1 MDKQNL
7 LSVVVADD
15 EQELLGAVCQL
26 IDWEGIGFKLVGRA
40 SNGLDAL
47 QLVEELQPDFLLTDI
62 HMPFIS
68 GTALAAQVKAVQP
81 LIQVAFLSGYDEFEY
96 AQQGIASEVI
106 AYLLK
111 PISMA
116 QLTQELIEIHR
127 KIEKKQADFSAA
139 RQDASNYQAV
149 AAAMLLDCYFYA
161 GREENLKALSRMGL
175 APESIR
181 SVTVAALSCADAD
194 AQACQTALGAAEKF
208 LSRQYPCRGFC
219 SAGRIVLLLTS
230 ENGFLQLHA
239 AIDELRRAL
248 KRLLDLDVSA
258 GISKEHA
265 PDADFHEAYKEA
277 MEALKTAETES
288 GFCAADGQSG
298 IDQLCGRVLQIIDKE
313 YMDETLTLQSVS
325 ERLHVSASYLGPN
338 IKKNAGD
345 TFINLLIR
353 KRMASSAGTFVFF
366 AFAIYAHPHS
376 MRYPARKKTLS
387 AQPIHYI
394 PQPAFLTSG
403 FFEISRLFFLKNRI
417 PRLFAGHSAFLTVF

>member
-26 IDWEGIGFKLVGRA
+26 IDWAGIGFKLVGRA

-139 RQDASNYQAV
+139 RQDSSNHQAV

-161 GREENLKALSRMGL
+161 GRVENLKALSRMGL

-353 KRMASSAGTFVFF
+353 KRMAVALNLLQSSDSRIAEIARRCGYSDQSYFGYCFKKFYGVSP
-366 AFAIYAHPHS
+366 AK
-376 MRYPARKKTLS
+376 MRQEREQKGAR
-387 AQPIHYI
+387 A
-394 PQPAFLTSG
+394 
-403 FFEISRLFFLKNRI
+403 
-417 PRLFAGHSAFLTVF
+417 

>member
-1 MDKQNL
+1 MNKQNL

-353 KRMASSAGTFVFF
+353 KRMAVALNLLQSSDSRIAEIARRCGYSDLSYFGYCFKKFYGVSP
-366 AFAIYAHPHS
+366 AK
-376 MRYPARKKTLS
+376 MRQEREQKGAR
-387 AQPIHYI
+387 A
-394 PQPAFLTSG
+394 
-403 FFEISRLFFLKNRI
+403 
-417 PRLFAGHSAFLTVF
+417 

>member
-1 MDKQNL
+1 MNKQNL

-26 IDWEGIGFKLVGRA
+26 IDWEGIGFRLVGRA

-139 RQDASNYQAV
+139 RQDVSNHQAV

-161 GREENLKALSRMGL
+161 GRVENLKALSRMGL

-353 KRMASSAGTFVFF
+353 KRMAVALNLLQSSDSRIAEIARRCGYSDQSYFGYCFKKFYGVSP
-366 AFAIYAHPHS
+366 AK
-376 MRYPARKKTLS
+376 MRQEREQKGAR
-387 AQPIHYI
+387 A
-394 PQPAFLTSG
+394 
-403 FFEISRLFFLKNRI
+403 
-417 PRLFAGHSAFLTVF
+417 

>member
-26 IDWEGIGFKLVGRA
+26 IDWAGIGFKLVGRA

-139 RQDASNYQAV
+139 RQDSSNPQAV

-325 ERLHVSASYLGPN
+325 DRLHVSASYLGPN

-353 KRMASSAGTFVFF
+353 KRMAVALNLLQSSDSRIAEIARRCGYSDQSYFGYCFKKFYGVSP
-366 AFAIYAHPHS
+366 AK
-376 MRYPARKKTLS
+376 MRQEREQKGAR
-387 AQPIHYI
+387 A
-394 PQPAFLTSG
+394 
-403 FFEISRLFFLKNRI
+403 
-417 PRLFAGHSAFLTVF
+417 

>member
-7 LSVVVADD
+7 MSVVVADD

-26 IDWEGIGFKLVGRA
+26 IDWAGIGFKLVGRA

-139 RQDASNYQAV
+139 RQDASNHQAV
-149 AAAMLLDCYFYA
+149 AAAMLLDCYFYT
-161 GREENLKALSRMGL
+161 GRVENLKALSRMGL

-325 ERLHVSASYLGPN
+325 DRLHVSASYLGPN

-353 KRMASSAGTFVFF
+353 KRMAVALNLLQSSDSRIAEIARRCGYSDQSYFGYCFKKFYGVSP
-366 AFAIYAHPHS
+366 AK
-376 MRYPARKKTLS
+376 MRQEREQKGAR
-387 AQPIHYI
+387 A
-394 PQPAFLTSG
+394 
-403 FFEISRLFFLKNRI
+403 
-417 PRLFAGHSAFLTVF
+417 

>member
-1 MDKQNL
+1 MNKQNL

-26 IDWEGIGFKLVGRA
+26 IDWAGIGFKLVGRA

-139 RQDASNYQAV
+139 RQDASNHQAV
-149 AAAMLLDCYFYA
+149 AAAMLLDCYFYT
-161 GREENLKALSRMGL
+161 GRVENLKALSRMGL

-298 IDQLCGRVLQIIDKE
+298 IDQLCGRVLQMIDKE

-325 ERLHVSASYLGPN
+325 DRLHVSASYLGPN

-353 KRMASSAGTFVFF
+353 KRMAVALNLLQSSDSRIAEIARRCGYSDQSYFGYCFKKFYGVSP
-366 AFAIYAHPHS
+366 AK
-376 MRYPARKKTLS
+376 MRQEREQKGAR
-387 AQPIHYI
+387 A
-394 PQPAFLTSG
+394 
-403 FFEISRLFFLKNRI
+403 
-417 PRLFAGHSAFLTVF
+417 

>member
-26 IDWEGIGFKLVGRA
+26 IDWEGIGFRLVGRA

-149 AAAMLLDCYFYA
+149 AAAMLLDCYFYT
-161 GREENLKALSRMGL
+161 GRVENLKALSRMGL

-298 IDQLCGRVLQIIDKE
+298 IDQLCGRVLQMIDKE

-325 ERLHVSASYLGPN
+325 DRLHVSASYLGPN

-353 KRMASSAGTFVFF
+353 KRMAVALNLLQSSDSRIAEIARRCGYSDQSYFGYCFKKFYGVSP
-366 AFAIYAHPHS
+366 AK
-376 MRYPARKKTLS
+376 MRQEREQNGAR
-387 AQPIHYI
+387 A
-394 PQPAFLTSG
+394 
-403 FFEISRLFFLKNRI
+403 
-417 PRLFAGHSAFLTVF
+417 

>member
-116 QLTQELIEIHR
+116 QLMQELIEIHR

-149 AAAMLLDCYFYA
+149 AAAMLLDCYFYT

-325 ERLHVSASYLGPN
+325 DRLHVSASYLGPN

-353 KRMASSAGTFVFF
+353 KRMAVALNLLQSSDSRIAEIARRCGYSDQSYFGYCFKKFYGVSP
-366 AFAIYAHPHS
+366 AK
-376 MRYPARKKTLS
+376 MRQEREQKGAR
-387 AQPIHYI
+387 A
-394 PQPAFLTSG
+394 
-403 FFEISRLFFLKNRI
+403 
-417 PRLFAGHSAFLTVF
+417 

>member
-1 MDKQNL
+1 MNKQNL

-26 IDWEGIGFKLVGRA
+26 IDWEGIGFRLVGRA

-149 AAAMLLDCYFYA
+149 AAAMLLDCYFYT

-325 ERLHVSASYLGPN
+325 DRLHVSASYLGPN

-353 KRMASSAGTFVFF
+353 KRMAVALNLLQSSDSRIAEIARRCGYSDQSYFGYCFKKFYGVSP
-366 AFAIYAHPHS
+366 AK
-376 MRYPARKKTLS
+376 MRQEREQKGAR
-387 AQPIHYI
+387 A
-394 PQPAFLTSG
+394 
-403 FFEISRLFFLKNRI
+403 
-417 PRLFAGHSAFLTVF
+417 

>member
-26 IDWEGIGFKLVGRA
+26 IDWAGIGFKLVGRA

-298 IDQLCGRVLQIIDKE
+298 IDQLCGRVLQMIDKE

-353 KRMASSAGTFVFF
+353 KRMAVALNLLQSSDSRIAEIARRCGYSDQSYFGYCFKKFYGVSP
-366 AFAIYAHPHS
+366 AK
-376 MRYPARKKTLS
+376 MRQEREQKGAR
-387 AQPIHYI
+387 A
-394 PQPAFLTSG
+394 
-403 FFEISRLFFLKNRI
+403 
-417 PRLFAGHSAFLTVF
+417 

>member
-26 IDWEGIGFKLVGRA
+26 IDWAGIGFKLVGRA

-149 AAAMLLDCYFYA
+149 AAAMLLDCYFYT

-181 SVTVAALSCADAD
+181 SVTVAALSCAVAD

-325 ERLHVSASYLGPN
+325 DRLHVSASYLGPN

-353 KRMASSAGTFVFF
+353 KRMAVALNLLQSSDSRIAEIARRCGYSDQSYFGYCFKKFYGVSP
-366 AFAIYAHPHS
+366 AK
-376 MRYPARKKTLS
+376 MRQEREQKGDRA
-387 AQPIHYI
+387 
-394 PQPAFLTSG
+394 
-403 FFEISRLFFLKNRI
+403 
-417 PRLFAGHSAFLTVF
+417 

>member
-1 MDKQNL
+1 MNKQNL

-26 IDWEGIGFKLVGRA
+26 IDWEGIGFRLVGRA

-325 ERLHVSASYLGPN
+325 DRLHVSASYLGPN

-353 KRMASSAGTFVFF
+353 KRMAVALNLLQSSDSRIAEIARRCGYSDQSYFGYCFKKFYGVSP
-366 AFAIYAHPHS
+366 AK
-376 MRYPARKKTLS
+376 MRQEREQKGAR
-387 AQPIHYI
+387 A
-394 PQPAFLTSG
+394 
-403 FFEISRLFFLKNRI
+403 
-417 PRLFAGHSAFLTVF
+417 

>member
-175 APESIR
+175 TPESIR

-353 KRMASSAGTFVFF
+353 KRMAVALNLLQSSDSRIAEIARRCGYSDQSYFGYCFKKFYGVSP
-366 AFAIYAHPHS
+366 AK
-376 MRYPARKKTLS
+376 MRQEREQKGAR
-387 AQPIHYI
+387 A
-394 PQPAFLTSG
+394 
-403 FFEISRLFFLKNRI
+403 
-417 PRLFAGHSAFLTVF
+417 

>member
-26 IDWEGIGFKLVGRA
+26 IDWAGIGFKLVGRA

-149 AAAMLLDCYFYA
+149 AAAMLLDCYFYT
-161 GREENLKALSRMGL
+161 GRVENLKALSRMGL

-219 SAGRIVLLLTS
+219 SAGRIGLLLTS

-325 ERLHVSASYLGPN
+325 DRLHVSASYLGPN

-353 KRMASSAGTFVFF
+353 KRMAVALNLLQSSDSRIAEIARRCGYSDQSYFGYCFKKFYGVSP
-366 AFAIYAHPHS
+366 AK
-376 MRYPARKKTLS
+376 MRQEREQKGAR
-387 AQPIHYI
+387 A
-394 PQPAFLTSG
+394 
-403 FFEISRLFFLKNRI
+403 
-417 PRLFAGHSAFLTVF
+417 

>member
-1 MDKQNL
+1 MNKQNL

-26 IDWEGIGFKLVGRA
+26 IDWEGIGFRLVGRA

-139 RQDASNYQAV
+139 RQDVSNHQAV

-161 GREENLKALSRMGL
+161 GRVENLKALSRMGL

-313 YMDETLTLQSVS
+313 YMDETLTLKSVS
-325 ERLHVSASYLGPN
+325 DRLHVSASYLGPN

-353 KRMASSAGTFVFF
+353 KRMAVALNLLQSSDSRIAEIARRCGYSDQSYFGYCFKKFYGVSP
-366 AFAIYAHPHS
+366 AK
-376 MRYPARKKTLS
+376 MRQEREQKGAR
-387 AQPIHYI
+387 A
-394 PQPAFLTSG
+394 
-403 FFEISRLFFLKNRI
+403 
-417 PRLFAGHSAFLTVF
+417 

>member
-26 IDWEGIGFKLVGRA
+26 IDWEGIGFRLVGRA

-116 QLTQELIEIHR
+116 QLTQELIEIHQ

-149 AAAMLLDCYFYA
+149 AAAMLLDCYFYT
-161 GREENLKALSRMGL
+161 GRVENLKALSRMGL

-325 ERLHVSASYLGPN
+325 DRLHVSASYLGPN

-353 KRMASSAGTFVFF
+353 KRMAVALNLLQSSNSRIAEIARRCGYSDQSYFGYCFKKFYGVSP
-366 AFAIYAHPHS
+366 AK
-376 MRYPARKKTLS
+376 MRQEREQKGAR
-387 AQPIHYI
+387 A
-394 PQPAFLTSG
+394 
-403 FFEISRLFFLKNRI
+403 
-417 PRLFAGHSAFLTVF
+417 

>member
-26 IDWEGIGFKLVGRA
+26 IDWAGIGFKLVGRA

-149 AAAMLLDCYFYA
+149 AAAMLLDCYFYT

-298 IDQLCGRVLQIIDKE
+298 IDQLCGRVLQIIDKV

-325 ERLHVSASYLGPN
+325 DRLHVSASYLGPN

-353 KRMASSAGTFVFF
+353 KRMAVALNLLQSSDSRIAEIARRCGYSDQSYFGYCFKKFYGVSP
-366 AFAIYAHPHS
+366 AK
-376 MRYPARKKTLS
+376 MRQEREQKGAR
-387 AQPIHYI
+387 A
-394 PQPAFLTSG
+394 
-403 FFEISRLFFLKNRI
+403 
-417 PRLFAGHSAFLTVF
+417 

>member
-1 MDKQNL
+1 MNKQNL

-26 IDWEGIGFKLVGRA
+26 IDWAGIGFKLVGRA

-313 YMDETLTLQSVS
+313 YMDEALTLQSVS
-325 ERLHVSASYLGPN
+325 DRLHVSASYLGPN
-338 IKKNAGD
+338 IKKSAGD

-353 KRMASSAGTFVFF
+353 KRMAVALNLLENSDSRIAEIARRCGYPDQSYFGYCFKKF
-366 AFAIYAHPHS
+366 YGLSPAK
-376 MRYPARKKTLS
+376 MRQERERKGDR
-387 AQPIHYI
+387 A
-394 PQPAFLTSG
+394 
-403 FFEISRLFFLKNRI
+403 
-417 PRLFAGHSAFLTVF
+417 

>member
-26 IDWEGIGFKLVGRA
+26 IDWAGIGFKLVGRA

-139 RQDASNYQAV
+139 RQDSSNHQAV
-149 AAAMLLDCYFYA
+149 AAAMLLDCYFYT
-161 GREENLKALSRMGL
+161 GRVENLKALSRMGL

-219 SAGRIVLLLTS
+219 SAGRIVLLRTS

-353 KRMASSAGTFVFF
+353 KRMAVALNLLQSSDSRIAEIARRCGYSDQSYFGYCFKKFYGVSP
-366 AFAIYAHPHS
+366 AK
-376 MRYPARKKTLS
+376 MRQEREQKGAR
-387 AQPIHYI
+387 A
-394 PQPAFLTSG
+394 
-403 FFEISRLFFLKNRI
+403 
-417 PRLFAGHSAFLTVF
+417 

>member
-1 MDKQNL
+1 MNKQNL

-26 IDWEGIGFKLVGRA
+26 IDWAGIGFRLVGRA

-96 AQQGIASEVI
+96 AQQGISSEVI

-139 RQDASNYQAV
+139 RQDASNHQAV
-149 AAAMLLDCYFYA
+149 AAAMLLDCYFYT
-161 GREENLKALSRMGL
+161 GRVENLKALSRMGL

-239 AIDELRRAL
+239 AIHELRRAL

-325 ERLHVSASYLGPN
+325 DRLHVSASYLGPN

-353 KRMASSAGTFVFF
+353 KRMAVALNLLQSSDSRIAEIARRCGYSDQSYFGYCFKKFYGVSP
-366 AFAIYAHPHS
+366 AK
-376 MRYPARKKTLS
+376 MRQEREQKGAR
-387 AQPIHYI
+387 A
-394 PQPAFLTSG
+394 
-403 FFEISRLFFLKNRI
+403 
-417 PRLFAGHSAFLTVF
+417 

>member
-26 IDWEGIGFKLVGRA
+26 IDWAGIGFKLVGRA

-139 RQDASNYQAV
+139 RQDASNHQAV
-149 AAAMLLDCYFYA
+149 AAAMLLDCYFYT
-161 GREENLKALSRMGL
+161 GRVENLKALSRMGL

-353 KRMASSAGTFVFF
+353 KRMAVALNLLQSSDSRIAEIARRCGYSDQSYFGYCFKKFYGVSP
-366 AFAIYAHPHS
+366 AK
-376 MRYPARKKTLS
+376 MRQEREQKGERA
-387 AQPIHYI
+387 
-394 PQPAFLTSG
+394 
-403 FFEISRLFFLKNRI
+403 
-417 PRLFAGHSAFLTVF
+417 

>member
-81 LIQVAFLSGYDEFEY
+81 LIEVAFLSGYDEFEY

-149 AAAMLLDCYFYA
+149 AAAMLLDCYFYT
-161 GREENLKALSRMGL
+161 GRVENLKALSRMGL

-325 ERLHVSASYLGPN
+325 DRLHVSASYLGPN

-353 KRMASSAGTFVFF
+353 KRMAVALNLLQSSDSRIAEIARRCGYSDQSYFGYCFKKFYGVSP
-366 AFAIYAHPHS
+366 AK
-376 MRYPARKKTLS
+376 MRQEREQKGAR
-387 AQPIHYI
+387 A
-394 PQPAFLTSG
+394 
-403 FFEISRLFFLKNRI
+403 
-417 PRLFAGHSAFLTVF
+417 

>member
-1 MDKQNL
+1 MNKQNL

-139 RQDASNYQAV
+139 RQDSSNHQAV
-149 AAAMLLDCYFYA
+149 AAAMLLDCYFYT
-161 GREENLKALSRMGL
+161 GRVENLKALSRMGL

-353 KRMASSAGTFVFF
+353 KRMAVALNLLQSSDSRIAEIARRCGYSDQSYFGYCFKKFYGVSP
-366 AFAIYAHPHS
+366 AK
-376 MRYPARKKTLS
+376 MRQEREQKGAR
-387 AQPIHYI
+387 A
-394 PQPAFLTSG
+394 
-403 FFEISRLFFLKNRI
+403 
-417 PRLFAGHSAFLTVF
+417 

>member
-1 MDKQNL
+1 MNKQNL

-149 AAAMLLDCYFYA
+149 AAAMLLDCYFYT
-161 GREENLKALSRMGL
+161 GRVENLKALSRMGL

-325 ERLHVSASYLGPN
+325 DRLHVSASYLGPN

-353 KRMASSAGTFVFF
+353 KRMAVALNLLQSSDSRIAEIARRCGYSDQSYFGYCFKKFYGVSP
-366 AFAIYAHPHS
+366 AK
-376 MRYPARKKTLS
+376 MRQEREQKGAR
-387 AQPIHYI
+387 A
-394 PQPAFLTSG
+394 
-403 FFEISRLFFLKNRI
+403 
-417 PRLFAGHSAFLTVF
+417 

>member
-26 IDWEGIGFKLVGRA
+26 IDWEGIGFRLVGRA

-149 AAAMLLDCYFYA
+149 AAAMLLDCYFYT

-353 KRMASSAGTFVFF
+353 KRMAVALNLLQSSDSRIAEIARRCGYSDQSYFGYCFKKFYGVSP
-366 AFAIYAHPHS
+366 AK
-376 MRYPARKKTLS
+376 MRQEREQKGAR
-387 AQPIHYI
+387 A
-394 PQPAFLTSG
+394 
-403 FFEISRLFFLKNRI
+403 
-417 PRLFAGHSAFLTVF
+417 

>member
-1 MDKQNL
+1 MNKQNL

-353 KRMASSAGTFVFF
+353 KRMAVALNLLQSSDSRIAEIARRCGYSDQSYFGYCFKKFYGVSP
-366 AFAIYAHPHS
+366 AK
-376 MRYPARKKTLS
+376 MRQEREQKGAR
-387 AQPIHYI
+387 A
-394 PQPAFLTSG
+394 
-403 FFEISRLFFLKNRI
+403 
-417 PRLFAGHSAFLTVF
+417 

>member
-26 IDWEGIGFKLVGRA
+26 IDWEGIGFKLVGRV

-149 AAAMLLDCYFYA
+149 AAAMLLDCYFYT
-161 GREENLKALSRMGL
+161 GRVENLKALSRMGL

-181 SVTVAALSCADAD
+181 SVTVAALSCAAAD

-325 ERLHVSASYLGPN
+325 DRLHVSASYLGPN

-353 KRMASSAGTFVFF
+353 KRMAVALNLLQSSDSRIAEIARRCGYSDQSYFGYCFKKFYGVSP
-366 AFAIYAHPHS
+366 AK
-376 MRYPARKKTLS
+376 MRQEREQKGAR
-387 AQPIHYI
+387 A
-394 PQPAFLTSG
+394 
-403 FFEISRLFFLKNRI
+403 
-417 PRLFAGHSAFLTVF
+417 

>member
-26 IDWEGIGFKLVGRA
+26 IDWAGIGFRLVGRA

-139 RQDASNYQAV
+139 RQDASNHQAV
-149 AAAMLLDCYFYA
+149 AAAMLLDCYFYT

-175 APESIR
+175 ATESIR

-325 ERLHVSASYLGPN
+325 DRLHVSASYLGPN

-353 KRMASSAGTFVFF
+353 KRMAVALNLLQSSDSRIAEIARRCGYSDQSYFGYCFKKFYGVSP
-366 AFAIYAHPHS
+366 AK
-376 MRYPARKKTLS
+376 MRQEREQKGAR
-387 AQPIHYI
+387 A
-394 PQPAFLTSG
+394 
-403 FFEISRLFFLKNRI
+403 
-417 PRLFAGHSAFLTVF
+417 

>member
-1 MDKQNL
+1 MNKQNL

-26 IDWEGIGFKLVGRA
+26 IDWAGIGFKLVGRA

-139 RQDASNYQAV
+139 RQDVSNHQAV
-149 AAAMLLDCYFYA
+149 AAAMLLDCYFYT
-161 GREENLKALSRMGL
+161 GRVENLKALSRMGL

-325 ERLHVSASYLGPN
+325 DRLHVSASYLGPN

-353 KRMASSAGTFVFF
+353 KRMAVALNLLQSSDSRIAEIARRCGYSDQSYFGYCFKKFYGVSP
-366 AFAIYAHPHS
+366 AK
-376 MRYPARKKTLS
+376 MRQEREQKGAR
-387 AQPIHYI
+387 A
-394 PQPAFLTSG
+394 
-403 FFEISRLFFLKNRI
+403 
-417 PRLFAGHSAFLTVF
+417 

>member
-1 MDKQNL
+1 MNKQNL

-26 IDWEGIGFKLVGRA
+26 IDWEGIGFRLVGRA

-139 RQDASNYQAV
+139 RQDVSNHQAV

-161 GREENLKALSRMGL
+161 GRVENLKALSRMGL

-325 ERLHVSASYLGPN
+325 DRLHVSASYLGPN

-353 KRMASSAGTFVFF
+353 KRMAVALNLLQSSDSRIAEIARRCGYSDQSYFGYCFKKFYGVSP
-366 AFAIYAHPHS
+366 AK
-376 MRYPARKKTLS
+376 MRQEREQKGAR
-387 AQPIHYI
+387 A
-394 PQPAFLTSG
+394 
-403 FFEISRLFFLKNRI
+403 
-417 PRLFAGHSAFLTVF
+417 

>member
-26 IDWEGIGFKLVGRA
+26 IDWAGIGFKLVGRA

-149 AAAMLLDCYFYA
+149 AAAMLLDCYFYT
-161 GREENLKALSRMGL
+161 GRVENLKALSRMGL

-298 IDQLCGRVLQIIDKE
+298 IDQLCGRVLQMIDKE
-313 YMDETLTLQSVS
+313 YMEETLTLQSVS
-325 ERLHVSASYLGPN
+325 DRLHVSASYLGPN

-353 KRMASSAGTFVFF
+353 KRMAVALNLLQSSDSRIAEIARRCGYSDQSYFGYCFKKFYGVSP
-366 AFAIYAHPHS
+366 AK
-376 MRYPARKKTLS
+376 MRQEREQKGAR
-387 AQPIHYI
+387 A
-394 PQPAFLTSG
+394 
-403 FFEISRLFFLKNRI
+403 
-417 PRLFAGHSAFLTVF
+417 

>member
-26 IDWEGIGFKLVGRA
+26 IDWAGIGFKLVGRA

-149 AAAMLLDCYFYA
+149 AAAMLLDCYFYT
-161 GREENLKALSRMGL
+161 GRVENLKALSRMGL

-230 ENGFLQLHA
+230 EIGFLQLHA

-298 IDQLCGRVLQIIDKE
+298 IDQLCGRVLQMIDKE

-353 KRMASSAGTFVFF
+353 KRMAVALNLLQSSDSRIAEIARRCGYSDQSYFGYCFKKFYGVSP
-366 AFAIYAHPHS
+366 AK
-376 MRYPARKKTLS
+376 MRQEREQKGAR
-387 AQPIHYI
+387 A
-394 PQPAFLTSG
+394 
-403 FFEISRLFFLKNRI
+403 
-417 PRLFAGHSAFLTVF
+417 

>member
-26 IDWEGIGFKLVGRA
+26 IDWAGIGFKLVGRA

-149 AAAMLLDCYFYA
+149 AAAMLLDCYFYT
-161 GREENLKALSRMGL
+161 GRVENLKALSRMGL

-325 ERLHVSASYLGPN
+325 DRLHVSASYLGPN

-353 KRMASSAGTFVFF
+353 KRMAVALNLLQNSDSRIAEIARRCGYSDQSYFGYCFKKFYGVSP
-366 AFAIYAHPHS
+366 AKMRQEREQKGAH
-376 MRYPARKKTLS
+376 A
-387 AQPIHYI
+387 
-394 PQPAFLTSG
+394 
-403 FFEISRLFFLKNRI
+403 
-417 PRLFAGHSAFLTVF
+417 

>member
-1 MDKQNL
+1 MNKQNL

-26 IDWEGIGFKLVGRA
+26 IDWAGIGFKLVGKA

-139 RQDASNYQAV
+139 RQDASNHQAV

-161 GREENLKALSRMGL
+161 GREENLKALFRMGL
-175 APESIR
+175 ATESIR

-353 KRMASSAGTFVFF
+353 KRMAVALNLLQSSDSRIAEIARRCGYSDQSYFGYCFKKFYGVSP
-366 AFAIYAHPHS
+366 AK
-376 MRYPARKKTLS
+376 MRQEREQKGAR
-387 AQPIHYI
+387 A
-394 PQPAFLTSG
+394 
-403 FFEISRLFFLKNRI
+403 
-417 PRLFAGHSAFLTVF
+417 

>member
-26 IDWEGIGFKLVGRA
+26 IDWAGIGFKLVGRA

-149 AAAMLLDCYFYA
+149 AAAMLLDCYFYT
-161 GREENLKALSRMGL
+161 GRVENLKALSRMGL

-325 ERLHVSASYLGPN
+325 DRLHVSASYLGPN

-353 KRMASSAGTFVFF
+353 KRMAVALNLLQSSDSRIAEIARRCGYSDQSYFGYCFKKFYGVSP
-366 AFAIYAHPHS
+366 AK
-376 MRYPARKKTLS
+376 MRQEREQKGAR
-387 AQPIHYI
+387 A
-394 PQPAFLTSG
+394 
-403 FFEISRLFFLKNRI
+403 
-417 PRLFAGHSAFLTVF
+417 

>member
-26 IDWEGIGFKLVGRA
+26 IDWAGIGFKLVGRA

-149 AAAMLLDCYFYA
+149 AAAMLLDCYFYT

-325 ERLHVSASYLGPN
+325 DRLHVSASYLGPN

-353 KRMASSAGTFVFF
+353 KRMAVALNLLQSSDSRIAEIARRCGYSDQSYFGYCFKKFYGVSP
-366 AFAIYAHPHS
+366 AK
-376 MRYPARKKTLS
+376 MRQEREQKGAR
-387 AQPIHYI
+387 A
-394 PQPAFLTSG
+394 
-403 FFEISRLFFLKNRI
+403 
-417 PRLFAGHSAFLTVF
+417 

>member
-1 MDKQNL
+1 MGKQNL

-26 IDWEGIGFKLVGRA
+26 IDWEGIGFRLVGRA

-96 AQQGIASEVI
+96 ARQGIACEVI

-127 KIEKKQADFSAA
+127 RIEKKLSDFSAA
-139 RQDASNYQAV
+139 RQDSSNHQAV
-149 AAAMLLDCYFYA
+149 AAAMLLDCYFYTGA
-161 GREENLKALSRMGL
+161 EQNRSALARMGL
-175 APESIR
+175 DADSIR
-181 SVTVAALSCADAD
+181 GITVAALSLEEGT
-194 AQACQTALGAAEKF
+194 QETLCQTALGAAEKF
-208 LSRQYPCRGFC
+208 LSRQYLCRGFC
-219 SAGRIVLLLTS
+219 SGGRIVLLLTS
-230 ENGFLQLHA
+230 DTGFLQLHA

-248 KRLLDLDVSA
+248 HRTLRLTVSA

-277 MEALKTAETES
+277 MEALRIAEGES
-288 GFCAADGQSG
+288 GFCASDAMGSM
-298 IDQLCGRVLQIIDKE
+298 DQLCGRVLQIIDKE
-313 YMDETLTLQSVS
+313 YMDEALTLQSVS
-325 ERLHVSASYLGPN
+325 DRLHVSASYLGPN
-338 IKKNAGD
+338 IKKSAGD

-353 KRMASSAGTFVFF
+353 KRMAVALNLLENSDSRIAEIARRCGYPDQSYFGYCFKKF
-366 AFAIYAHPHS
+366 YGLSPAK
-376 MRYPARKKTLS
+376 MRQERERKGDR
-387 AQPIHYI
+387 A
-394 PQPAFLTSG
+394 
-403 FFEISRLFFLKNRI
+403 
-417 PRLFAGHSAFLTVF
+417 

>member
-1 MDKQNL
+1 M
-7 LSVVVADD
+7 VADD

-26 IDWEGIGFKLVGRA
+26 IDWEGIGFRLVGRA

-139 RQDASNYQAV
+139 RQDVSNHQAV

-161 GREENLKALSRMGL
+161 GRVENLKALSRMGL

-325 ERLHVSASYLGPN
+325 DRLHVSASYLGPN

-353 KRMASSAGTFVFF
+353 KRMAVALNLLQSSDSRIAEIARRCGYSDQSYFGYCFKKFYGVSP
-366 AFAIYAHPHS
+366 AK
-376 MRYPARKKTLS
+376 MRQEREQKGAR
-387 AQPIHYI
+387 A
-394 PQPAFLTSG
+394 
-403 FFEISRLFFLKNRI
+403 
-417 PRLFAGHSAFLTVF
+417 